1 MTSAL
6 QQTWY
11 MTVRHMRALFRQ
23 PAWIALTLVQPIIW
37 LLLYGQ
43 LFKRIVLIPGFGAG
57 SYIDY
62 LVPGIVV
69 MTVLFSGGWAGMGL
83 IWDLEHGVIDR
94 FLVTPVHRGALIGGR
109 LVQLGI
115 VAVIQS
121 AILVTL
127 GFLLGA
133 RYGAILGLLVLVACS
148 VLLGAAFASLSTG
161 LALIVRKEET
171 VIAAVN
177 FVILPLTF
185 LSSVFIAQNLAPGW
199 IRTAARF
206 NPVNWAVVGGR
217 EALTAN
223 ADWSLVLI
231 RMGYLFTF
239 AVVCWWLATRAF
251 RAYQRSV

>member
-1 MTSAL
+1 MTTIKHS
-6 QQTWY
+6 WY

-23 PAWIALTLVQPIIW
+23 PAWIALTLIQPIIW

-43 LFKRIVLIPGFGAG
+43 LFKRIVQIPGFGAH

-62 LVPGIVV
+62 LVPGIVI

-94 FLVTPVHRGALIGGR
+94 FLVTPVRRGALIGGR
-109 LVQLGI
+109 LVQLGL

-127 GFLLGA
+127 GFALGA
-133 RYGAILGLLVLVACS
+133 RYGQILGLLVLVGCS
-148 VLLGAAFASLSTG
+148 VLLGAAFASLSTA
-161 LALIVRKEET
+161 LALVVRKEET

-199 IRTAARF
+199 IQTAARF

-217 EALTAN
+217 EALAAN
-223 ADWSLVLI
+223 ADWALVLI
-231 RMGYLFTF
+231 RTGFLFIF

>member
-6 QQTWY
+6 QHTWY
-11 MTVRHMRALFRQ
+11 MTIRHMRALFRQ

-43 LFKRIVLIPGFGAG
+43 LFKRIVLIPGFGAN

-94 FLVTPVHRGALIGGR
+94 FLVTPVRRGALIGGR

-133 RYGAILGLLVLVACS
+133 RYGEILGLLVLVACS

-217 EALTAN
+217 EALAAN

-231 RMGYLFTF
+231 RMGCLFTF